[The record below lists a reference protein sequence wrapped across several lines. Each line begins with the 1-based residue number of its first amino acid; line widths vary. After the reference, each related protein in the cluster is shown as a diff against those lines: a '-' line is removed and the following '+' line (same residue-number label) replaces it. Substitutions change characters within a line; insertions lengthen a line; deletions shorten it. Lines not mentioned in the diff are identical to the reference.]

1 MPYLLYPTNRGT
13 DASFRDQETRPHVQS
28 NVNMSNPCDIP
39 SVYSPAKEYGPCK
52 EELIDTPADLEKTLA
67 EYADRILDGDTSICN
82 YFKFE
87 EMPDDDAA
95 YFVKSYKQLCNVY
108 KSRGGIFKQEE
119 ADAQQVNEA
128 LAGIDGE
135 EFVAVA
141 AADAVEVDT
150 AADAELFEVEA
161 DETLAYL

>member
-1 MPYLLYPTNRGT
+1 MGAYPGKLGGAAGGGKAAN
-13 DASFRDQETRPHVQS
+13 HL
-28 NVNMSNPCDIP
+28 N
-39 SVYSPAKEYGPCK
+39 EYGPCK
-52 EELIDTPADLEKTLA
+52 EELIDTPAELEKTLA
-67 EYADRILDGDTSICN
+67 EYAGRILDGECPTYDPRSTSVCN

-108 KSRGGIFKQEE
+108 KSRGGIFRQEE